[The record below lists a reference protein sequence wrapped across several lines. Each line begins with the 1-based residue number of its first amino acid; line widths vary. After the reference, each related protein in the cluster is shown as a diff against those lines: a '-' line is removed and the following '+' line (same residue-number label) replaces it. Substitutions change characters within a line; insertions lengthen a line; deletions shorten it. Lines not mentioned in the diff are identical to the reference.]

1 MSNGI
6 KYFNAISRE
15 LIVKRILRI
24 AGEPYSFET
33 FLEKDTARTPY
44 Q

>member
-1 MSNGI
+1 MVNGL

-24 AGEPYSFET
+24 AGAQYSFET
-33 FLEKDTARTPY
+33 FLEKDTERSPY
-44 Q
+44 